1 MSRTF
6 HPFSLPFHSFKSLHS
21 NEICEKV
28 KRVKRFSQKF
38 LPEFFC
44 RKMAVLKGNSAA
56 LSSAKKFYQ
65 NLFTFS
71 PIPRISLPV
80 NEIEPVKR

>member
-1 MSRTF
+1 MSRAF
-6 HPFSLPFHSFKSLHS
+6 HPFSLPFHFVNSLHS
-21 NEICEKV
+21 YELCEKV

-56 LSSAKKFYQ
+56 LSYTEKLYH

-71 PIPRISLPV
+71 LIPRISLPI